1 MQKEIESFPDYTI
14 SDKGEVYSKKSKKI
28 LKQHKDEKDSIEYSY
43 AIMAMYRVSRYID

>member
-28 LKQHKDEKDSIEYSY
+28 LKQHKDEKGFYRV